1 MAGTTNGR
9 LYWDSNHGT
18 RQEIL
23 QAPSPEKRPA
33 ALMDL
38 GDWIGHLGSGVTA
51 AEAEGV
57 DGIRAASM
65 QSTSA

>member
-1 MAGTTNGR
+1 MARTTNGR
-9 LYWDSNHGT
+9 LSRNSNHGT

-33 ALMDL
+33 ALVVL

-65 QSTSA
+65 QSMSA

>member
-9 LYWDSNHGT
+9 LSRNSNHGT

-33 ALMDL
+33 ALMVL
-38 GDWIGHLGSGVTA
+38 GDWIGHLGSGVT

-65 QSTSA
+65 QSMSA